1 MPAWTC
7 LCVVTFWEGLGGG
20 RCAGWVSR
28 QGGRW
33 RGKRR
38 GRRERGRGTY
48 EGNEMPRFHG
58 RWSVGACGPPAKA
71 SDLMEERKEGRKK
84 ENEALPHDAT
94 MHCTHCSGTLLASF
108 FVLSHPLPSFSTCT
122 IVTHSSGWHGR
133 KPRAWTPHSFLSPHP
148 HDGFLVVFRWSC
160 LRWCR
165 DPVQLKWC
173 PPLPCPSLPRA
184 SWFGVCAK
192 PPLQARREHSLG
204 PLAASR

>member
-1 MPAWTC
+1 MDQTKRTHSIAYTSHYTQRQSENATGGQDRIVPAWTC

-71 SDLMEERKEGRKK
+71 SDLMEERKEGRKEEGK
-84 ENEALPHDAT
+84 RSSTPRRHHALHALQWHAT
-94 MHCTHCSGTLLASF
+94 SQLLCPFSSLAFVFYMHN
-108 FVLSHPLPSFSTCT
+108 
-122 IVTHSSGWHGR
+122 R
-133 KPRAWTPHSFLSPHP
+133 
-148 HDGFLVVFRWSC
+148 
-160 LRWCR
+160 
-165 DPVQLKWC
+165 
-173 PPLPCPSLPRA
+173 
-184 SWFGVCAK
+184 
-192 PPLQARREHSLG
+192 HSLVRLAWSKASG
-204 PLAASR
+204 LDAPLLPLAPSP